1 MLYGVY
7 GNVPCTGLI
16 PQPENNN
23 VQIYGRD
30 SSNTKYN
37 LKLLGKIN
45 PETTKIKYVGEYI

>member
-7 GNVPCTGLI
+7 GNLPCTGLI

-45 PETTKIKYVGEYI
+45 PEATKIKYVGEYI